1 MQVAIGAV
9 KGFKGDEQAQR
20 CLERLQRVAKSGSR
34 YFLPA
39 PDEIEAIRSETQIP
53 VNIYLPD
60 GSSQVRSMHTMTSS
74 SEVSHDMAE
83 EIGLP
88 DPSQYGIFQSGTDGV
103 EKLCPQLGYIVDI
116 QNGWNINL
124 KLQSLEDW
132 RLMSKIKFFFATRAP
147 VDDVFL

>member
-1 MQVAIGAV
+1 
-9 KGFKGDEQAQR
+9 
-20 CLERLQRVAKSGSR
+20 
-34 YFLPA
+34 
-39 PDEIEAIRSETQIP
+39 
-53 VNIYLPD
+53 
-60 GSSQVRSMHTMTSS
+60 
-74 SEVSHDMAE
+74 MAE